1 MTKLTQ
7 SFQANTMAQNDVA
20 SLFLNPVKKN
30 TTWRIEPVFTCPLV
44 GFCLTP
50 VEQRRLLKQASINA
64 EKFDAFV
71 IHELLVNGLQ
81 VDSPFSQRIIRFFE
95 RKFENTYAY
104 ARKLDDQAFLEEWR
118 KAFSSGNYIGLIW
131 IAATRQDLMAQS
143 KTKVYGDVHMS
154 MHGTAEAQIQAQQRV
169 DNAEKSAERFRLRIT
184 DLRNKA
190 GEQKQK
196 LDAETKL
203 NRVAQAEIAHLRQQV
218 QRLQDK
224 LAASEQGS
232 QDYLG
237 ENEQDKHHEQQVCSH
252 RCPVTSHAQTGT
264 NAHNISAWSLR
275 GPLLEK
281 ENEALR
287 NALERAA
294 EREARLQEQLA
305 AQMQEWHQYTNNA
318 VATMAE
324 NASAIMH
331 EVSAEMAES
340 CPLNKESTVCHKTC
354 CRAICEGDSCPQSE
368 DCARRVLIVG
378 GIARMEALYRD
389 LIERQGGTLDYHDGA
404 MRSGTQSLKKSLQR
418 ADVVLCLVNCN
429 SHSAC
434 LKVKDFAK
442 KYRKRLHML
451 HNGSLSTV
459 SRVLQE
465 SSSAQ

>member
-1 MTKLTQ
+1 MTQLN
-7 SFQANTMAQNDVA
+7 QALRANAIAQNDVA
-20 SLFLNPVKKN
+20 NLFINPVKKN
-30 TTWRIEPVFTCPLV
+30 IWRVEPVFTCPLI

-95 RKFENTYAY
+95 RKFESAHAY

-118 KAFSSGNYIGLIW
+118 KAFSTGNYIGLIW
-131 IAATRQDLMAQS
+131 IAATRQDLQTQT

-154 MHGTAEAQIQAQQRV
+154 MHGTAEAQIQAQKRIDQ
-169 DNAEKSAERFRLRIT
+169 AEKSAERFRLRIV
-184 DLRNKA
+184 DLRDKA
-190 GEQKQK
+190 NEHKEK
-196 LDAETKL
+196 LHAEVQQ
-203 NRVAQAEIAHLRQQV
+203 NRVAQAEITQLRKQI
-218 QRLQDK
+218 QRLEEK
-224 LAASEQGS
+224 VASTNGNTCTHS
-232 QDYLG
+232 
-237 ENEQDKHHEQQVCSH
+237 CSLQSTIT
-252 RCPVTSHAQTGT
+252 P
-264 NAHNISAWSLR
+264 WSLR

-287 NALERAA
+287 HALAHAA

-305 AQMQEWHQYTNNA
+305 EQMKDWQDYTQNA

-324 NASAIMH
+324 NATAIMN
-331 EVSAEMAES
+331 EVSAEMADM
-340 CPLNKESTVCHKTC
+340 CPLSKDNTVCHKTC
-354 CRAICEGDSCPQSE
+354 GRAICHGESCAQSE
-368 DCARRVLIVG
+368 DCPRRVLIVG

-389 LIERQGGTLDYHDGA
+389 LIERNGGTLEYHDGA

-434 LKVKDFAK
+434 IKVKDFAK

>member
-1 MTKLTQ
+1 MTQLN
-7 SFQANTMAQNDVA
+7 QALRGNAIPSHDVA
-20 SLFLNPVKKN
+20 NIFINPVKKN
-30 TTWRIEPVFTCPLV
+30 TTWRVEQVFTCPLV

-81 VDSPFSQRIIRFFE
+81 VDSPFSQRILRFFE
-95 RKFENTYAY
+95 RKFENQYAY
-104 ARKLDDQAFLEEWR
+104 ARKLDDKAFLDEWR
-118 KAFSSGNYIGLIW
+118 KAFTTGEYIGLIW
-131 IAATRQDLMAQS
+131 IAATRQDLMAQT

-154 MHGTAEAQIQAQQRV
+154 MHGTAEAQIQAQQRIEK
-169 DNAEKSAERFRLRIT
+169 AEKAAERFRLRIS
-184 DLRNKA
+184 DLRNTMQ
-190 GEQKQK
+190 EQKQTV
-196 LDAETKL
+196 DAVTQQ
-203 NRVAQAEIAHLRQQV
+203 NRVAQAEITRLRQHV
-218 QRLQDK
+218 QRLEEK
-224 LAASEQGS
+224 ANTNTEQP
-232 QDYLG
+232 YG
-237 ENEQDKHHEQQVCSH
+237 ET
-252 RCPVTSHAQTGT
+252 CPLSGGI
-264 NAHNISAWSLR
+264 NAWSLR

-287 NALERAA
+287 HALAHTA
-294 EREARLQEQLA
+294 EREKRLQEQLA
-305 AQMQEWHQYTNNA
+305 AQMHDLHEYTNSA

-324 NASAIMH
+324 NATAIMN
-331 EVSAEMAES
+331 EVSAEMAEA
-340 CPLNKESTVCHKTC
+340 CPLSKGNAVCHKTC
-354 CRAICEGDSCPQSE
+354 GRAICNGDECPQSA
-368 DCARRVLIVG
+368 DCPRRVLIVG

-389 LIERQGGTLDYHDGA
+389 LIERNGGTLEYHDGA
-404 MRSGTQSLKKSLQR
+404 MRSGTNSLKRSLQR

-465 SSSAQ
+465 SSSVH